1 MEMKLPII
9 AIAVLFFVGCINA
22 KDVIPTIEKDVNDAI
37 AYGAKEIANDFNLD
51 SDEMKDINRAAKDT
65 IKYIRKG
72 SKSDLDDA
80 AKAVDEIAKGAGF
93 DIDDVLNG
101 KEDAIT
107 DIINPQPSKQHV
119 MKFVKGSH
127 KSRKSKIL

>member
-37 AYGAKEIANDFNLD
+37 AYGAKEKDFNLD
-51 SDEMKDINRAAKDT
+51 SAEMNDIYTAAKDT

-80 AKAVDEIAKGAGF
+80 AKAVDEIAKG
-93 DIDDVLNG
+93 
-101 KEDAIT
+101 
-107 DIINPQPSKQHV
+107 
-119 MKFVKGSH
+119 
-127 KSRKSKIL
+127 